1 MGKRLFGAAR
11 GAAARVIGAA
21 ALAAAASGQTTVNGG
36 RIFLGQVAAARAAA
50 TQPARKGSGAPAA
63 SCTQGE
69 IYFRTDA
76 TAGQN
81 LYFCTAA
88 NAWTQMTA
96 TGSGGAE
103 VSGLRLLSQ
112 SAYYG
117 PIFRLYPP
125 NDAEWSW
132 VNQGGATVNVAEGGI
147 FLKAPANGA
156 RLFRIREKALP
167 AAPYEVTLGY
177 IPLFSGAQFAE
188 VAVGWRAS
196 SSGKLIL
203 ADMLWSNVNGSSEFG
218 VFKFSTPAVYEGAYG
233 VAGSVNVVPFAGSGI
248 RFVKLKD
255 DGTNRSVWI
264 SNDGVN
270 FLVLP
275 QSVASRTD
283 YVTPDRVVFA
293 VSSGSTTHDAGVTL
307 VSYQE
312 H

>member
-36 RIFLGQVAAARAAA
+36 RIFLGQVDASRAAA

-147 FLKAPANGA
+147 FLRRRRTA
-156 RLFRIREKALP
+156 RDCF
-167 AAPYEVTLGY
+167 G
-177 IPLFSGAQFAE
+177 
-188 VAVGWRAS
+188 
-196 SSGKLIL
+196 SGK
-203 ADMLWSNVNGSSEFG
+203 
-218 VFKFSTPAVYEGAYG
+218 KRCP
-233 VAGSVNVVPFAGSGI
+233 P
-248 RFVKLKD
+248 R
-255 DGTNRSVWI
+255 
-264 SNDGVN
+264 
-270 FLVLP
+270 
-275 QSVASRTD
+275 
-283 YVTPDRVVFA
+283 
-293 VSSGSTTHDAGVTL
+293 
-307 VSYQE
+307 
-312 H
+312 